1 MEFIK
6 WCPKG
11 AKRFGNSSNCV
22 HKSKMMSFS
31 LSSSSLSLGKGRTEF
46 EFGALTQRASG
57 LVGLYVCGWFLYAAR
72 IRPGWRLFLF
82 AAGVLRQRASGLA
95 GVCFCLQLASLRS
108 VNQTW
113 LTFVSDCG
121 WRRYAVRIRR
131 GWPLFMFA
139 ADFLTQ
145 RASHAWLGFVFVCG
159 WHPSAR
165 SYKPK

>member
-1 MEFIK
+1 MCISPTKSHSQSVLQGGERCCCF
-6 WCPKG
+6 
-11 AKRFGNSSNCV
+11 FGFAAAVFTN
-22 HKSKMMSFS
+22 H
-31 LSSSSLSLGKGRTEF
+31 
-46 EFGALTQRASG
+46 ASG
-57 LVGLYVCGWFLYAAR
+57 VVALCFVFGGRPYAAR
-72 IRPGWRLFLF
+72 IRRGGPLVLF

-121 WRRYAVRIRR
+121 WRRCAVRIRR